1 MKPFIPDAHT
11 LFIVVHGT
19 VTGIPAASDAC
30 FAANDKI
37 NLYIFLKIIVFQNL
51 VLVPPLLSKHFR
63 L

>member
-30 FAANDKI
+30 FAGNHKI
-37 NLYIFLKIIVFQNL
+37 NELYF
-51 VLVPPLLSKHFR
+51 
-63 L
+63 